1 MLVAKLKHGPADDW
15 NHHRSDLAN
24 LTRYVET
31 QWKRDL
37 TWQVI
42 DPAAA
47 SVDDL
52 LQAPVL
58 FLSGSEAPQFTDRGE
73 DSGCATTSIAAGSSS
88 PRPAAAATSSNAAFA
103 S

>member
-1 MLVAKLKHGPADDW
+1 MLVAKLKHGPGDDW

-24 LTRYVET
+24 LTSYVEKKW
-31 QWKRDL
+31 QRDL

-47 SVDDL
+47 SVEDL

-58 FLSGSEAPQFTDRGE
+58 FINGRQAPEFTAEQKKRLARLRRPGRIHLCRGVLRRH
-73 DSGCATTSIAAGSSS
+73 AN
-88 PRPAAAATSSNAAFA
+88 SNRAFA